1 MPFYENFVSLCNSI
15 HKAPTAAVIDIG
27 LERSSVTRW
36 KRGGQPSDAT
46 LRRVA
51 DYFGTTVEELL
62 RDQRPAENGA
72 LMECVT
78 TDEQQMLRLL
88 RALPEER
95 RSSAVLAIEVALRS
109 QGLL

>member
-62 RDQRPAENGA
+62 RDQRPAGDEALKLIPGYLQLTPEN
-72 LMECVT
+72 
-78 TDEQQMLRLL
+78 QQKTV
-88 RALPEER
+88 EY
-95 RSSAVLAIEVALRS
+95 VALLLSS
-109 QGLL
+109 QQKP